1 MKARHHAGDGK
12 NGGKDRFKSIRVV
25 ESVCW
30 GLGCRVTWEG
40 GISMAPSSLAQAAR
54 LTEMPFTIWEK
65 WDSTYLGLG
74 GEPGNTD

>member
-12 NGGKDRFKSIRVV
+12 NGGKDRFRVV

-74 GEPGNTD
+74 GEPGVQL